1 MPVYEF
7 ACSKC
12 GKKSEMLVKLGTK
25 KEPVCDMCG
34 KPMKRVMS
42 APAFILVGG
51 GWSKDNYGLKPA
63 TKSKNGDKSNGAQ
76 GI

>member
-12 GKKSEMLVKLGTK
+12 GKRLEMLVKIGTK

-34 KPMKRVMS
+34 KPMKKVMS
-42 APAFILVGG
+42 APAFILNGSR
-51 GWSKDNYGLKPA
+51 WAHDNYGLSPA
-63 TKSKNGDKSNGAQ
+63 TKSKKGDKNNGT
-76 GI
+76 